1 MNQSGA
7 YMSDQSGLPADQL
20 INHMLQS
27 YSEVLAKIHT
37 SVRSL
42 GGRLEEIEHTRSKK
56 VKAYKKKLARA
67 VEKYREIEKRCMI
80 AE

>member
-1 MNQSGA
+1 
-7 YMSDQSGLPADQL
+7 
-20 INHMLQS
+20 MLQS

-80 AE
+80 AEKLRERPGLRSSVLRAV